1 MDLPRFSKNLTVLIE
16 ITVSKVLEIPKEG
29 IFRVLRNY
37 NEYPKWWPITV
48 HIPSNTENYFEF
60 FPLPGIGI
68 GQEESWVVDN
78 TEIELS
84 YRKGPF
90 RGTGTWCLEEAN
102 GQHTELSYQVRLKPV
117 NRLINLAAQTPFF
130 RMKHRSDI
138 RKIMSAL
145 ERYILDA

>member
-16 ITVSKVLEIPKEG
+16 ITVSKVLELPREA

-37 NEYPKWWPITV
+37 NEYPKWWPISV
-48 HIPSNTENYFEF
+48 RIPSSAKKYFEF
-60 FPLPGIGI
+60 FPLPGIVI

-102 GQHTELSYQVRLKPV
+102 GQHTELSYEVRLKPV
-117 NRLINLAAQTPFF
+117 NRLIHWAAQTPFF
-130 RMKHRSDI
+130 QIKHRSDI

-145 ERYILDA
+145 EEHILDA